1 MPSLNGY
8 WIFNNRFTDSQW
20 ESMITYFQGGS
31 TSFTFRVNEG
41 GDTFSENLEYIDCF
55 DNTLWFFGEDYGQI
69 PVCYKT
75 LVKEGYNYYGDWTDS
90 NLYGPN
96 ARLIMIVD
104 DQGFGEDSDFY
115 NFWTSIATEISMFPL
130 NNSKWYFNSSLSNL
144 VDYAPYDEDAI
155 IDSDIWIRSNN
166 ITFSRIAFDLYYGNV
181 YALSYGWNS
190 VYGNGWTDSVYR
202 TLNIY
207 DFPLLPYPE
216 SSEREKTTNILDVIA
231 LIGRNATYQGS
242 ADPWTR
248 IYKLGWRVQN
258 NS

>member
-1 MPSLNGY
+1 MKDGELSGKDA
-8 WIFNNRFTDSQW
+8 R
-20 ESMITYFQGGS
+20 
-31 TSFTFRVNEG
+31 R
-41 GDTFSENLEYIDCF
+41 YISNYLDQTATKIL
-55 DNTLWFFGEDYGQI
+55 DDIED
-69 PVCYKT
+69 KK
-75 LVKEGYNYYGDWTDS
+75 LVL
-90 NLYGPN
+90 LY
-96 ARLIMIVD
+96 
-104 DQGFGEDSDFY
+104 
-115 NFWTSIATEISMFPL
+115 
-130 NNSKWYFNSSLSNL
+130 
-144 VDYAPYDEDAI
+144 EDAI